1 MPHRDAMRREE
12 RPGRGAH
19 QRGRGKGTDAKDSTG
34 SAVRNRA
41 VMSAPRGRKSTRDE
55 RRAALLEVMDV
66 PAPWKRL
73 GDVLS
78 EVPA

>member
-1 MPHRDAMRREE
+1 VPHRDAVKREE

-41 VMSAPRGRKSTRDE
+41 GSSTPAERKSTRDE
-55 RRAALLEVMDV
+55 TRAALLDAMDV

-73 GDVLS
+73 GDVLP
-78 EVPA
+78 EVTS